1 MANLVN
7 IQAGQTLSTIASQLY
22 GNPSVFREL
31 ADEFNIDEFDPTQ
44 EITGKILE
52 ISDQLE
58 SRIKAKAEQLEGVFS
73 LFDDKR
79 FEEIDLSVIQSV
91 DGLSPQQLVSW
102 LL

>member
-1 MANLVN
+1 MATLLNV
-7 IQAGQTLSTIASQLY
+7 QAGQTLSTIASQLY

-31 ADEFNIDEFDPTQ
+31 ADEFNIDEFDPT
-44 EITGKILE
+44 ETITGRILE

-58 SRIKAKAEQLEGVFS
+58 SRIKAKAEELEGVFS

-79 FEEIDLSVIQSV
+79 FEEIDLSQLKTV
-91 DGLSPQQLVSW
+91 DGLSSQQLVSW